1 MRKLNYYWRVLA
13 TGISFSIFGLGSLVL
28 GAIWFR
34 LLARIESDP
43 AELERRSQRGVSL
56 TFNVFL
62 QVMTVLGVARFH
74 YRDMQNLVTAPAA
87 DGKGRLII
95 ANHPTLID
103 VIALISRM
111 PNVQCIVKHE
121 LFSNFF
127 ISPAVTGANYIRND
141 EDPEKLAQD
150 CIDAINSGKSIVVFP
165 EGTRTPASNVMKFH
179 RGFAAVACAT
189 QCEIVPIT
197 ITVNHRTLMKGVPW
211 YRVPPERLSL
221 TLTALPI
228 VSTRDLC
235 DTTLPMPARK
245 RHLSR
250 NAQKILEVS
259 LGYPNA

>member
-13 TGISFSIFGLGSLVL
+13 TGLSFSTFGLGSLLL
-28 GAIWFR
+28 GAVWFR
-34 LLARIESDP
+34 LLARIEPDA
-43 AELERRSQRGVSL
+43 AELERRTQLGVSL
-56 TFNVFL
+56 TFGAFL
-62 QVMTVLGVARFH
+62 RMMSILGVARFQFC
-74 YRDMQNLVTAPAA
+74 DMHNLDMNPSA

-103 VIALISRM
+103 VIALISNM

-127 ISPAVTGANYIRND
+127 VSPAVTGANYIRND
-141 EDPEKLAQD
+141 EDPEKLTQD
-150 CIDAINSGKSIVVFP
+150 CIDAINMGKSIVVFP
-165 EGTRTPASNVMKFH
+165 EGTRTPASNKMKFH

-189 QCEIVPIT
+189 QCEIAPVA

-211 YRVPPERLSL
+211 YRVPPEKLSM

-228 VSTRDLC
+228 VSTGELC
-235 DTTLPMPARK
+235 DTSLPLPARK

-250 NAQKILEVS
+250 NAQKILEES
-259 LGYPNA
+259 LGYPSA